1 MKTENAKAGQRVK
14 FNVGRGEFVG
24 TIRKVDADKLSIERE
39 EDGKLVWRSAKV
51 CTACR

>member
-1 MKTENAKAGQRVK
+1 MSHSE
-14 FNVGRGEFVG
+14 
-24 TIRKVDADKLSIERE
+24 IRLLAQGPLERE